1 MRSIR
6 WWWLPAFTLTGTTLS
21 VRMVPSLR
29 SFAVLMAGVA
39 AVTAHAVLPPPVPV
53 VVPSLETG
61 ANGMPTMIPALLFRP
76 LGATANAGV
85 PLVVALHGCGGMF
98 GPRSGREPALSERF
112 STWTEQFLADGY
124 AVLWPDSF
132 TPRGHREICTT
143 KMGDRTI
150 TAASRRLDVLGALE
164 FAAKFPGI
172 DAQRIAVVG
181 WSHGGS
187 TTLAAINSENSR
199 VARFRARAESPPFFR
214 AAVALYPGC
223 STPLRDGPKWR
234 PATTASIHIGA
245 SDDWTPA
252 APCVALAESMREAGQ
267 PLTVRVYP
275 DSYHGFDAPAGRI
288 IVRRDVPNGVNPG
301 QGVTQGPNPAARAA
315 ASDSVRAFLREQL
328 APTTATK
335 AHAEAPAPAA
345 STAPTSN

>member
-1 MRSIR
+1 M
-6 WWWLPAFTLTGTTLS
+6 
-21 VRMVPSLR
+21 LR
-29 SFAVLMAGVA
+29 LLRLFAVLMAGVA
-39 AVTAHAVLPPPVPV
+39 TVAAHAVLPPPVAV
-53 VVPSLETG
+53 VVPSLETD
-61 ANGMPTMIPALLFRP
+61 AKGMSTMIPALLFRP
-76 LGATANAGV
+76 PGGTTNAGV

-98 GPRSGREPALSERF
+98 GARNGREPALSERF
-112 STWTEQFLADGY
+112 STWTGQFLVDGY

-132 TPRGHREICTT
+132 TPRGHREICTA

-150 TAASRRLDVLGALE
+150 TAALRRLDVLGALN
-164 FAAKFPGI
+164 FAAKLPGI
-172 DAQRIAVVG
+172 DAQRIAVIG

-187 TTLAAINSENSR
+187 TTLAAINSENSQ
-199 VARFRARAESPPFFR
+199 VARFRAHAESPPFFR

-234 PATTASIHIGA
+234 PATTTSIHIGA

-275 DSYHGFDAPAGRI
+275 DSYHGFDAPSGRI
-288 IVRRDVPNGVNPG
+288 IVRSDVPNGVNPG
-301 QGVTQGPNPAARAA
+301 RGVTQGPNPAARAA
-315 ASDSVRAFLREQL
+315 ATDSVRAFLREQL
-328 APTTATK
+328 APAPATATK
-335 AHAEAPAPAA
+335 ARSEVPAPAA